1 MLDKV
6 EGIDEQKELQSTGE
20 RNVDLSGATGPAGAG
35 VGHKKG
41 INKINK

>member
-20 RNVDLSGATGPAGAG
+20 RNVDLSGATRRPG

-41 INKINK
+41 INKIKK